1 MITSRIPPV
10 LTGSLLV
17 ASLSAPL
24 LRADDPAPV
33 SFGRFE
39 YSGVDPRSA
48 EVGPGEYGNPIL
60 TGFYPDPSLCRV
72 GEDYYLTNSTF
83 AYFPGLPVFH
93 SRDLVN
99 WTLIGHAIDRPDQLR
114 YEGLRV
120 SEGIFAPA
128 ITHHGG
134 KFYMIC
140 TMVGSNGNFV
150 LTADNPAGP
159 WSEPHILRFTG
170 IDPSLFF
177 DDDGRAWVVNND
189 DPEGKPLYDGHRA
202 IRIQEFDP
210 KTMSTFGPRN
220 VLVNGGVDLST
231 KPIWIEG
238 PHLYKRD
245 GWYYL
250 SCAEGGTGPGHS
262 QVVFRSRAVDGPY
275 VPWGMNPILTQR
287 DLDPRADGAV
297 TCVGHAD
304 LEMGPDGR
312 WWATFLGVRP
322 YEGNFS
328 PMGRETF
335 LLPVE
340 WTDDGW
346 PTILPPSKRVPLKG
360 ATPGG
365 VSVVANPSLP
375 LRGSFAWH
383 DEFRVAALSP
393 AWIMLR
399 TPPAGASWWSIDDF
413 AGRIHLTPRG
423 ETLAGR
429 SNPSYLGR
437 RVQHV
442 AFSAS
447 TSLVPPQAPGVS
459 AGLVAFQNE
468 RHHYFLGVRRDA
480 DGLELFLEKAA
491 RGEPQVVQTA
501 RVPATTA
508 TLALRVEGD
517 GPTCAFAWAVDG
529 GGWQTLV
536 KDADAKL
543 LTTGV
548 AGGFVGATVG
558 MHARLDRSAD

>member
-1 MITSRIPPV
+1 MTISRVSHV
-10 LTGSLLV
+10 LAGSLLA
-17 ASLSAPL
+17 ASLLASSLCAS
-24 LRADDPAPV
+24 DPAPV
-33 SFGRFE
+33 TFGRFE
-39 YSGVDPRSA
+39 YAGEDPRSGD
-48 EVGPGEYGNPIL
+48 VGPGEYGNPIL

-72 GEDYYLTNSTF
+72 GGDYYLTNSTF
-83 AYFPGLPVFH
+83 AYYPGLPVFH

-99 WTLIGHAIDRPDQLR
+99 WTLLGHAIDRPDQLR

-134 KFYMIC
+134 TFYMIC

-150 LTADNPAGP
+150 LTAENPAGP
-159 WSEPHILRFTG
+159 WSQPHILRFTG

-189 DPEGKPLYDGHRA
+189 DPEGTPLYDGHRA

-210 KTMSTFGPRN
+210 KAMSTFGPRK
-220 VLVNGGVDLST
+220 VLVNGGVDIST

-238 PHLYKRD
+238 PHIYKRD

-275 VPWGMNPILTQR
+275 VPWDRNPILTQR

-346 PTILPPSKRVPLKG
+346 PTILPPDKRVPLQG

-365 VSVVANPSLP
+365 VSVTANPSLP

-383 DEFRVAALSP
+383 DAFRSAEVSP

-399 TPPAGASWWSIDDF
+399 TPPAGAPWWSIDAS
-413 AGRIHLTPRG
+413 AGRIRLTPRG

-437 RVQHV
+437 RVQH
-442 AFSAS
+442 ATYSAS

-491 RGEPQVVQTA
+491 RGEPQIVQTT
-501 RVPATTA
+501 RVPAASA
-508 TLALRVEGD
+508 TIALRVEGD
-517 GPTCAFAWAVDG
+517 GPTCTFAWAADG
-529 GGWQTLV
+529 GAWQTLV
-536 KDADAKL
+536 KDADAKM

-558 MHARLDRSAD
+558 MHARLEPGAK